1 MDREERMLDVVA
13 RCEAS
18 ELTQKAF
25 AAQEGIPYTT
35 LLYWRRRLARS
46 RGASRS
52 RAAVLAPVRIVPDGP
67 RGRSGFDVRT
77 PGGAVVSVPHGFDEG
92 ELRRLLAALSRC

>member
-1 MDREERMLDVVA
+1 MDREERMREVVS
-13 RCEAS
+13 RCESS

-46 RGASRS
+46 RGAGKA

-67 RGRSGFDVRT
+67 RGRPGFDVRT
-77 PGGAVVSVPHGFDEG
+77 PGGALVSVPHGFDEG
-92 ELRRLLAALSRC
+92 ELRRLLVALSRC